1 VEQKTFIRIPGDR
14 IGVLIG
20 NNGKTRRQIESTFG
34 VKITVE
40 SDSGGVE
47 IKVNQDQPD
56 VSVMF
61 TVKNIVKAIGRGF
74 SPKKALM
81 LQDED
86 NDIMVIDLEEYVG
99 TSKNA
104 QKRVRGRIIGKQGK
118 SREILEEL
126 TECQVSVY
134 GGTVALIGP
143 YEMLQVA
150 KEAGVYGGTVA
161 LIGPYEMLQV
171 AKEAVEMLLNGSF
184 HKTVWN
190 HLYAS
195 RRKMI
200 DVR

>member
-1 VEQKTFIRIPGDR
+1 MEQKTFIRIPGDR

-20 NNGKTRRQIESTFG
+20 PNGKTRKRIESTFG

-40 SDSGGVE
+40 SESGGVE
-47 IKVNQDQPD
+47 VKVNEDQPD

-74 SPKKALM
+74 NPKKALT

-86 NDIMVIDLEEYVG
+86 NDLMVIELEEYVG

-104 QKRVRGRIIGKQGK
+104 QNRVRGRIIGREGK
-118 SREILEEL
+118 SRELLEEL
-126 TECQVSVY
+126 TECLVS
-134 GGTVALIGP
+134 
-143 YEMLQVA
+143 
-150 KEAGVYGGTVA
+150 VYGGTVA

-171 AKEAVEMLLNGSF
+171 AKEAVEMLLSGSY

-190 HLYAS
+190 HLYAY
-195 RRKMI
+195 RRKMRKEKGELWYEP
-200 DVR
+200 VRRRE

>member
-150 KEAGVYGGTVA
+150 KEA
-161 LIGPYEMLQV
+161 
-171 AKEAVEMLLNGSF
+171 VEMLLNGSF

-195 RRKMI
+195 RRKMRKEKGELWYEP
-200 DVR
+200 VRRRE

>member
-1 VEQKTFIRIPGDR
+1 MEQKTFIRIPGDR

-20 NNGKTRRQIESTFG
+20 NNGKTRRRIESTFG

-47 IKVNQDQPD
+47 VKVNKDQPD

-104 QKRVRGRIIGKQGK
+104 QNRVRGRIIGKEGK
-118 SREILEEL
+118 SRELLEEL

-143 YEMLQVA
+143 YEMLQ
-150 KEAGVYGGTVA
+150 
-161 LIGPYEMLQV
+161 M

-190 HLYAS
+190 HLYAY
-195 RRKMI
+195 RRKMRKEKGELWYEP
-200 DVR
+200 VRRRE

>member
-1 VEQKTFIRIPGDR
+1 MEQKTFIRIPGDR

-20 NNGKTRRQIESTFG
+20 NNGKTRRRIESTFG

-104 QKRVRGRIIGKQGK
+104 QKRVRGRIIGKEGK

-126 TECQVSVY
+126 TECQVS
-134 GGTVALIGP
+134 
-143 YEMLQVA
+143 
-150 KEAGVYGGTVA
+150 VYGGTVA

-190 HLYAS
+190 HLYAY
-195 RRKMI
+195 RRKMRKEKGELWYEP
-200 DVR
+200 VRRRE